1 MKFLVC
7 GGYGFIG
14 STFIKNHLKNFPN
27 DIIINIDNLTIG
39 SNKLNLSEIITENYS
54 FINEDIKNFD
64 EIEKI
69 NFDQLEQNIGESDC
83 VVSSVP
89 SSDSIKKIEG
99 NLIVENLDRKVY
111 KKITYPIY
119 IKKDSLLSYLKS
131 SEYSWNLKDA
141 LKELDFVID
150 SN

>member
-1 MKFLVC
+1 MRRNTL
-7 GGYGFIG
+7 I
-14 STFIKNHLKNFPN
+14 LKN
-27 DIIINIDNLTIG
+27 NLLHLANGEEVSEI
-39 SNKLNLSEIITENYS
+39 SVNLLSEIDYVYLCIARS
-54 FINEDIKNFD
+54 FD

-83 VVSSVP
+83 IVSSVP

>member
-1 MKFLVC
+1 MRRNTL
-7 GGYGFIG
+7 I
-14 STFIKNHLKNFPN
+14 LKN
-27 DIIINIDNLTIG
+27 NLLHLANGEEVSEI
-39 SNKLNLSEIITENYS
+39 SVNLLSEIDYVYLCIARS
-54 FINEDIKNFD
+54 FD
-64 EIEKI
+64 EFEKI

>member
-1 MKFLVC
+1 MRRNTL
-7 GGYGFIG
+7 I
-14 STFIKNHLKNFPN
+14 LKN
-27 DIIINIDNLTIG
+27 NLLHLANGEEVSEI
-39 SNKLNLSEIITENYS
+39 SVNLLSEIDYVYLCIVRS
-54 FINEDIKNFD
+54 FD

>member
-1 MKFLVC
+1 MRRNTL
-7 GGYGFIG
+7 I
-14 STFIKNHLKNFPN
+14 LKN
-27 DIIINIDNLTIG
+27 NLLHLANGEEVSEI
-39 SNKLNLSEIITENYS
+39 SVNLLSEIDYVYLCIARS
-54 FINEDIKNFD
+54 FD